1 MRIFLRELNT
11 LVEEAKLVHD
21 LRRSLGKQI
30 VDVDIVTNMMK
41 TLDNTGEDQLTFDQV
56 ESVLD
61 NVNIKLDKMVMT
73 RWMKASRTAAV
84 SSCSITRLV
93 QILHKA
99 ANPVHKLYLAGGNY
113 FCAYAQLITL
123 V

>member
-1 MRIFLRELNT
+1 
-11 LVEEAKLVHD
+11 
-21 LRRSLGKQI
+21 
-30 VDVDIVTNMMK
+30 MMK
-41 TLDNTGEDQLTFDQV
+41 TLDKTGEDQLTFYQI

-61 NVNIKLDKMVMT
+61 TVNIKLDKMVMT
-73 RWMKASRTAAV
+73 RWMKAARTAAV

-99 ANPVHKLYLAGGNY
+99 ANPVHKINSFGGTNLYSLSA
-113 FCAYAQLITL
+113 FKLITF

>member
-1 MRIFLRELNT
+1 MNT

-30 VDVDIVTNMMK
+30 IDVDITANMMK
-41 TLDNTGEDQLTFDQV
+41 NLDRTAEDQLTFDQV

-61 NVNIKLDKMVMT
+61 TVNIKLDKMVMT
-73 RWMKASRTAAV
+73 RWMKAARTAAV

-113 FCAYAQLITL
+113 LCTCVQLITL